1 MGKQSNRQD
10 FCKFNIQLLSD
21 KSVVLVTATG
31 FESEIFVPQLKNNR
45 IALTNVVCSRQPK
58 NQRSETRLSVRP
70 NLIRSN
76 RITNRRLITA
86 TAGLTPALAKAS
98 PLGLKFDIKLISNG
112 NVVLVECNGYESE
125 IFLPLISS
133 RSVTMKRV
141 SALELTRYAWQISF
155 NENTEKGR
163 GSAAV
168 LAASL
173 AAQAVGLTKLLVS
186 PSDIVSSE
194 TSSSL
199 IVKEKK
205 KKNSKL
211 LLKAAGDAKSKE
223 LAKYKSPSSAYKL

>member
-86 TAGLTPALAKAS
+86 TAGS
-98 PLGLKFDIKLISNG
+98 LGLKFDIKLISNG

-211 LLKAAGDAKSKE
+211 LLKAAGDAKIKE